1 MLDAVLDIICSKL
14 NAFNNIMAFFEIGYT
29 GCASS
34 AKYVRVLADH
44 GAGDGFEQFGDVT
57 VFGCVLVFKSWGD
70 RGGWMEIAE
79 CDLNTGD
86 VDGLICD
93 VSSFLKN
100 RRLLRLGVL
109 GES

>member
-1 MLDAVLDIICSKL
+1 MHNPIYDRSFCFGSIGDCAGSVGSGVVYGTTVYVYIIDTS
-14 NAFNNIMAFFEIGYT
+14 F
-29 GCASS
+29 
-34 AKYVRVLADH
+34 
-44 GAGDGFEQFGDVT
+44 
-57 VFGCVLVFKSWGD
+57 
-70 RGGWMEIAE
+70 E